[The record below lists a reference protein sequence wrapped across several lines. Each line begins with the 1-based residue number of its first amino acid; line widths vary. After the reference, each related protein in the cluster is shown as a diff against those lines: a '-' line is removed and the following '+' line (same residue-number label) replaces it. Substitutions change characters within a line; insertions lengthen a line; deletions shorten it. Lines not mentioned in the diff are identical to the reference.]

1 MTDLVTRPI
10 TIPTAALLTSRGRG
24 AVATV
29 RLVGDFGLVDAPAPP
44 LFRAANGRPVAQQS
58 VDQTVFGQWGAN
70 ADVSEDVVL
79 CRSDKNIIEV
89 HCHGG
94 EAATAAI
101 LSDLESRG
109 CEIVTWQHQAEQLG
123 GRFEA
128 ECLEALSHATT
139 TQTADLILEQHAGVL
154 RREIEGIHNLAN
166 DGGPDPN
173 QLIVER
179 LDALLRWAD
188 FGLHLSKPW
197 QVVLAGRPNVGKSS
211 LINAL
216 VGFSRSIVYDQPG
229 TTRDVVTAETAIE
242 GWPVQFSDT
251 AGLRDGGDAV
261 EMAGIERTRETL
273 AEADCC
279 ILLFDTSRAPHVD
292 DRQLLTEWPDAIHVA
307 HKCDLPNVWD
317 SAELESALPVSSVTG
332 VGLEELAGRIIARLI
347 PIVPTTGTPVPIC
360 QRQVEL
366 LTRAREEIVAGRL
379 AGATASLGECLR

>member
-1 MTDLVTRPI
+1 MTDAPETEQEHS
-10 TIPTAALLTSRGRG
+10 AEALERGRWLFAQESVFVSG
-24 AVATV
+24 AADYEGVPDTRIPEIAF
-29 RLVGDFGLVDAPAPP
+29 VG
-44 LFRAANGRPVAQQS
+44 
-58 VDQTVFGQWGAN
+58 
-70 ADVSEDVVL
+70 
-79 CRSDKNIIEV
+79 RS
-89 HCHGG
+89 
-94 EAATAAI
+94 
-101 LSDLESRG
+101 
-109 CEIVTWQHQAEQLG
+109 
-123 GRFEA
+123 
-128 ECLEALSHATT
+128 
-139 TQTADLILEQHAGVL
+139 
-154 RREIEGIHNLAN
+154 
-166 DGGPDPN
+166 
-173 QLIVER
+173 
-179 LDALLRWAD
+179 
-188 FGLHLSKPW
+188 
-197 QVVLAGRPNVGKSS
+197 NVGKSS